1 MFLQQACVI
10 VERHIY
16 PVVEKNYE
24 ITDKNKSYF
33 TDKYLQKGS
42 HSKWKKSKRGS
53 SLMVSSWA
61 HLNPQGSSEVVLR
74 EMVEYKILH

>member
-42 HSKWKKSKRGS
+42 HSK
-53 SLMVSSWA
+53 
-61 HLNPQGSSEVVLR
+61 
-74 EMVEYKILH
+74 